1 MSHIF
6 QFSVLGVVGQ
16 VEQLAWQ
23 HVVDG
28 VEGAVGQRFL
38 LQIMKE
44 SVFHSGC
51 GFIVI
56 KTAYPPELVTL
67 QLDG

>member
-1 MSHIF
+1 
-6 QFSVLGVVGQ
+6 VGQ

-44 SVFHSGC
+44 SVFNSGC

-56 KTAYPPELVTL
+56 KSAYPPELVTL